1 MDKNTQL
8 IDLLNDR
15 CGEIKKFLPSHI
27 DVNKFIQICNLAVL
41 TKPELMD
48 CDQKSLFSAFIDCA
62 KDGLVPDGREAF
74 INIFNT
80 KVKINGKDEWI
91 QKAQYQTMVDGL
103 LKKVRQSGE
112 VLSIVARAVF
122 VNDEFD
128 YFFDE
133 NGEHIK
139 YKPCLDG
146 NSGDFRLTFAYAKLK
161 SGDLVVE
168 VMTKPDV
175 DRVRAA
181 SKTGKYGPWAD
192 WYDRMAIKSVLHRLG
207 RRLPNSAEMLSMI
220 ERDIDIVKVQD
231 QQKLD
236 VPLALPSYQEDAF
249 LKNKEMWYR
258 YIHEK
263 GMEPQEI
270 IDTVSNKWS
279 LSEKQQEEIL
289 DLKQLKEAA

>member
-8 IDLLNDR
+8 IDLLNER
-15 CGEIKKFLPSHI
+15 AGEIKKFLPSHI

-41 TKPELMD
+41 AKLELMD

-74 INIFNT
+74 INVFNT
-80 KVKINGKDEWI
+80 KVKVNGKDEWI

-103 LKKVRQSGE
+103 LKKIRQSGE
-112 VLSIVARAVF
+112 VASINARAVF
-122 VNDEFD
+122 SNDTFD
-128 YFFDE
+128 YYFDE
-133 NGEHIK
+133 DGEHIN
-139 YKPCLDG
+139 YRPCLDG
-146 NSGDFRLTFAYAKLK
+146 NSGEFRLAFAYAKLK
-161 SGDLVVE
+161 SGELVVE

-181 SKTGKYGPWAD
+181 SKAGKYGPWAD

-231 QQKLD
+231 KKPD
-236 VPLALPSYQEDAF
+236 APLSLPSYQEDSF
-249 LKNKEMWYR
+249 LENKEKWSLL
-258 YIHEK
+258 INEK
-263 GMEPQEI
+263 GKEPQAI
-270 IDTVSNKWS
+270 IDTISNKWR
-279 LSEKQQEEIL
+279 LSEKQQKEIL
-289 DLKQLKEAA
+289 DLKQLKKAA